1 MLNIMKL
8 EHLNTILGPG
18 DVNLSNRNFK
28 SPNAPGSWWLPVEV
42 SPNSPLYKPFISGAF
57 MPSLRSSVSGNF
69 MKLSYEF
76 RVRVTT

>member
-42 SPNSPLYKPFISGAF
+42 SPNSPLYKPFI
-57 MPSLRSSVSGNF
+57 
-69 MKLSYEF
+69 
-76 RVRVTT
+76 